1 MKYTLNTYGW
11 SAEFIGKKLTTEQL
25 EKINVLMYEN
35 KVEDVASIRFD
46 LDDTE
51 DFDIWDGDLLHTT
64 KPLDNNT
71 MLFQVLD
78 EDDNLVLEFGIEDL
92 VSMGEVNEDVYDNLN
107 NYEVFPTENSSA
119 YLSVDE
125 FKGGIFSYEIE
136 SEETPKAKDFNYLT
150 NTIDTPDGDWDI
162 IDKVYFKGVEL
173 EIVDFLDNTGKAA
186 TVDVFNWEE

>member
-25 EKINVLMYEN
+25 EKINNLMDEN
-35 KVEDVASIRFD
+35 EVDDVASIRFD

-51 DFDIWDGDLLHTT
+51 DFDIWDGDLLHNT
-64 KPLDNNT
+64 KALNNDT

-78 EDDNLVLEFGIEDL
+78 EDDKLVLEFGIEDL
-92 VSMGEVNEDVYDNLN
+92 VSMGDVNEDVYDDLTS
-107 NYEVFPTENSSA
+107 YEVFPTENYSV

-125 FKGGIFSYEIE
+125 FKGGIFTYEFE
-136 SEETPKAKDFNYLT
+136 SEETPKSEDFNYLA

-162 IDKVYFKGVEL
+162 IDKVYFKGEEL
-173 EIVDFLDNTGKAA
+173 EIVDFLDNSGKAA